1 MHFYIF
7 QDHNS
12 INVSKTIEKVRYIY
26 LKYMVLLG
34 LTQAIQCDVWS
45 TPTES
50 NTDRFNAVGLRRQGR
65 KKPMRQLSESWKP
78 VCLNQLGRDTHT
90 RRSPSSRTMLTDK
103 DMTLFSNPELSGNR
117 SPNGTLSLKGMP
129 PEYLAILSTSAQNS
143 SALMKDY
150 AGVSGGMDLFGI
162 RAMFVSP
169 STTSI
174 TSDFGATDLHR
185 FY

>member
-12 INVSKTIEKVRYIY
+12 INISKTIEKVRH
-26 LKYMVLLG
+26 LFFKYMVLLG
-34 LTQAIQCDVWS
+34 LTQAVQCDVWL

-50 NTDRFNAVGLRRQGR
+50 NTDRFNTVGLPRQSGG
-65 KKPMRQLSESWKP
+65 KSKHQLSECWKP
-78 VCLNQLGRDTHT
+78 VCLNQLGQDTHT
-90 RRSPSSRTMLTDK
+90 RRSPSSRTMFTTK
-103 DMTLFSNPELSGNR
+103 DMTLFSNPELSGHR

-150 AGVSGGMDLFGI
+150 AGVSGGMDLASGPCLFHPVPP
-162 RAMFVSP
+162 A
-169 STTSI
+169 
-174 TSDFGATDLHR
+174 
-185 FY
+185 